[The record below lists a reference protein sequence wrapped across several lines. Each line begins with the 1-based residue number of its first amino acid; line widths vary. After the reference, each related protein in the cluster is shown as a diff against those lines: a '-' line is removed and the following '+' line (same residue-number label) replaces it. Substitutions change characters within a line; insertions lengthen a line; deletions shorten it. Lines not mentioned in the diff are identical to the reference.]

1 MRHVIYLLLVA
12 NALYFAWH
20 LVERSSGDSAR
31 RVAVTLPPGVKS
43 IETLRER
50 EERLAQEELASVA
63 EIEKL
68 VENEPPAAGPV
79 TVCHTLGPFLT
90 RKELADVR
98 LALREQKLDV
108 KERSSQAEEVI
119 GYRLYLP
126 AMERAAALQ
135 TARMLDR
142 SKVGDYFIGQENLIS
157 LGVFAEKGRAEK
169 HQETIRDLG
178 LGLEPQI
185 EPRFEV
191 RNASWLDF
199 VIADAASE
207 SLNEII
213 DKHQGIRLQI
223 RICE

>member
-20 LVERSSGDSAR
+20 LVESSSGNNAR

-50 EERLAQEELASVA
+50 EERRTREKLASVA
-63 EIEKL
+63 EIERL
-68 VENEPPAAGPV
+68 VENEPPAAGSAA
-79 TVCHTLGPFLT
+79 VCHTLGPFLT

-98 LALREQKLDV
+98 QALREQELDV
-108 KERSSQAEEVI
+108 KERSSQIEEVI

-126 AMERAAALQ
+126 AMKRAVALQ

-142 SKVGDYFIGQENLIS
+142 SKVNDYFIGQENLIS

-169 HQETIRDLG
+169 HQETIRG
-178 LGLEPQI
+178 LGFEPQI
-185 EPRFEV
+185 EPRFKM
-191 RNASWLDF
+191 RDASWLDF

-213 DKHQGIRLQI
+213 DKHQGIRLQT
-223 RICE
+223 RVCE